1 MDNTIE
7 MQEIKPQANK
17 STKSA
22 SKKTT
27 SKKNGEEAIVNHT
40 NKRRAP
46 IPKEISDE
54 EIYAALKNF
63 FGFNAF
69 KGNQEAIIKSVLRGE
84 NVFVIM
90 PTGGGKSLCYQL
102 PAILSEGTAIVVSP
116 LIALMKNQVDLV
128 RGFSMDANIAHF
140 LNSTL
145 NKTEVKKVKQDVL
158 SGKCKLLYVAPETL
172 NKEDNISFFKEFKV
186 SFFAIDEAHCI
197 SEWGHDFRP
206 EYRKIRPIVDKLGS
220 PPIMALTAT
229 ATPKVQQDIQKNLG
243 MLDATVYKSS
253 FNRPNLYYEIRPKIS
268 ATKQIISF
276 IKKNSGK
283 SGIIY
288 CLSRKKTEE
297 LAEHLQINGIRAA
310 AYHAGMEAKDRSK
323 VQDKFL
329 NEEIDVIVATIAFG
343 MGIDKPDIRFVI
355 HYDIP
360 KSLEGYY
367 QETGRAGRDGGEGH
381 CLAFYSY
388 YDIQKLE
395 KFMRDKPISEQEIA
409 KQMLQETAA
418 FAETSSCR
426 RKYLLHYFGEA
437 FDENNCNKMCDNCRH
452 PKEKF
457 DAQQDLELVL
467 ETIVETKEKHK
478 AKDIVNI
485 LIGNMT
491 TTARSYKHNQ
501 LEMWGKGL
509 EDDKDEKYW
518 NAIIRQAIVNGFIQ
532 KEIETYGVLK
542 LSEQGRKFLEEPY
555 PVLFT
560 KDQDFSDAEKDDD
573 ELGIVPKSGT
583 TALDETLYHLIK
595 DEVRKIAR
603 QHNLPP
609 YVIFQDT
616 SISEMATQYPITIEE
631 LAKITGVGQG
641 KAKKFGQ
648 PIVSLIKNYVEEN
661 EIERPSDIVIKTS
674 ANKSQLKVFIIQNID
689 RKINLEQ
696 ICKLKKLEFN
706 DLLTELESIV
716 YSGTKINLDYYI
728 YDMMDEDKVDEIIQY
743 FKESE
748 TDSIEEALKEFG
760 NDTSEEEIRLV
771 RIKFLSDY
779 GN

>member
-1 MDNTIE
+1 MSSTVE
-7 MQEIKPQANK
+7 LPKAKKM
-17 STKSA
+17 TKSKDEKA
-22 SKKTT
+22 TKEKKTKANET
-27 SKKNGEEAIVNHT
+27 TKLNTAKNDSN
-40 NKRRAP
+40 RRHY
-46 IPKEISDE
+46 SDE
-54 EIYAALKNF
+54 EIYGTLKSF
-63 FGFNAF
+63 FGFNTF
-69 KGNQEAIIKSVLRGE
+69 KGNQEAIIKSVLNGE

-102 PAILSEGTAIVVSP
+102 PAILMEGTAIIVSP

-128 RGFSMDANIAHF
+128 RGFSTNADIAHF

-145 NKTEVKKVKQDVL
+145 NKTETKKVKQDVL
-158 SGKCKLLYVAPETL
+158 SGKCKMLYVAPETL

-206 EYRKIRPIVDKLGS
+206 EYRRIRPIVDKLGS
-220 PPIMALTAT
+220 PPIIALTAT

-243 MLDATVYKSS
+243 MMDATVYKSS
-253 FNRPNLYYEIRPKIS
+253 FNRPNLYYEIRPKIG

-388 YDIQKLE
+388 YDIQRLE

-426 RKYLLHYFGEA
+426 RKYLLHYFGEE
-437 FDENNCNKMCDNCRH
+437 FDEENCNKMCDNCRY

-457 DAQQDLELVL
+457 NAQDDLELVL
-467 ETIVETKEKHK
+467 ETIIETKEKHK

-509 EDDKDEKYW
+509 EADKDEKYW

-555 PVLFT
+555 PVMFT
-560 KDQDFSDAEKDDD
+560 KDQDFSDAENDDD
-573 ELGIVPKSGT
+573 DLTMTPKPGS
-583 TALDETLYHLIK
+583 TALDETLFQLLK
-595 DEVRKIAR
+595 DEVRKIAK
-603 QHNLPP
+603 QNNLPP
-609 YVIFQDT
+609 YVVFQES
-616 SISEMATQYPITIEE
+616 SIAEMATQYPITIEE
-631 LAKITGVGQG
+631 LSRITGVGQG
-641 KAKKFGQ
+641 KAMKFGK
-648 PIVSLIKNYVEEN
+648 PIIALIKKYVEEN
-661 EIERPSDIVIKTS
+661 EIERPTDIVIKTS
-674 ANKSQLKVFIIQNID
+674 ANKSQLKVSIIQSID
-689 RKINLEQ
+689 RKIDLEE
-696 ICKLKKLEFN
+696 ICKLKKIDFN
-706 DLLTELESIV
+706 ELLDELESIV
-716 YSGTKINLDYYI
+716 YSGTKINIDYYI
-728 YDMMDEDKVDEIIQY
+728 YNVMDEDKLEDLLSY
-743 FKESE
+743 FKEAE
-748 TDSIEEALKEFG
+748 TDSLEEAIKEFG
-760 NDTSEEEIRLV
+760 KDATEEEIRLA
-771 RIKFLSDY
+771 RIKFISDF

>member
-1 MDNTIE
+1 MSNIE
-7 MQEIKPQANK
+7 EMEEVKK
-17 STKSA
+17 TTKK
-22 SKKTT
+22 SKKTST
-27 SKKNGEEAIVNHT
+27 STVKVSEKEANTLSKTT
-40 NKRRAP
+40 NSQRR
-46 IPKEISDE
+46 EFTDE

-63 FGFNAF
+63 FGFSKF

-102 PAILSEGTAIVVSP
+102 PAILLEGTAIVVSP

-128 RGFSMDANIAHF
+128 RGFSMDPEIAHF

-145 NKTEVKKVKQDVL
+145 NKTETKKVKNDVI

-172 NKEDNISFFKEFKV
+172 NKEENISFFKEFKV

-206 EYRKIRPIVDKLGS
+206 EYRRIRPIVDKLGS
-220 PPIMALTAT
+220 PPIIALTAT

-253 FNRPNLYYEIRPKIS
+253 FNRPNLYYEIRPKIG

-276 IKKNSGK
+276 IKKNPGK

-297 LAEHLQINGIRAA
+297 LAEHLQLNGIRAA
-310 AYHAGMEAKDRSK
+310 AYHAGMESKERSK

-367 QETGRAGRDGGEGH
+367 QETGRAGRDGGEGY

-395 KFMRDKPISEQEIA
+395 KFMRDKPLSEQEIA

-426 RKYLLHYFGEA
+426 RRYLLHYFGEA
-437 FDENNCNKMCDNCRH
+437 FDEKDCNKMCDNCRY

-457 DAQQDLELVL
+457 NAQEDLELVL
-467 ETIVETKEKHK
+467 ETILETKEKHK

-485 LIGNMT
+485 LVGNLT

-509 EDDKDEKYW
+509 DDNKDEKYW
-518 NAIIRQAIVNGFIQ
+518 NAIIRQAIVNEFLQ

-542 LSEQGRKFLEEPY
+542 LSEKGRAFLENPY
-555 PVLFT
+555 EVWFT
-560 KDQDFSDAEKDDD
+560 RDQDFSDAEKDDD
-573 ELGIVPKSGT
+573 DLTFSPKSSSA
-583 TALDETLYHLIK
+583 ALDETLFHLLK
-595 DEVRKIAR
+595 DEVRKIAK

-609 YVIFQDT
+609 YVVFQET
-616 SISEMATQYPITIEE
+616 SIAEMATQYPITLEE
-631 LAKITGVGQG
+631 LSKITGVGQG
-641 KAKKFGQ
+641 KAMKFGK
-648 PIVSLIKNYVEEN
+648 PIVALIKKYVEEN
-661 EIERPSDIVIKTS
+661 EIERPSEIVVKTS
-674 ANKSQLKVFIIQNID
+674 ANKSQLKISIIQSID
-689 RKINLEQ
+689 RKMPLDQ
-696 ICKLKKLEFN
+696 ICKIKKIEFK
-706 DLLTELESIV
+706 DLLNELESIV
-716 YSGTKINLDYYI
+716 YSGTKINLDYCIYSYI
-728 YDMMDEDKVDEIIQY
+728 DKEKLDELILY
-743 FKESE
+743 FKEAE
-748 TDSIEEALKEFG
+748 TDDLEAAIAEFG
-760 NDTSEEEIRLV
+760 HDTTEEEIRLA
-771 RIKFLSDY
+771 RIKFISDY

>member
-1 MDNTIE
+1 MSSTVE
-7 MQEIKPQANK
+7 LPKAKKM
-17 STKSA
+17 TKSKDEKA
-22 SKKTT
+22 TKEKKTKANEIT
-27 SKKNGEEAIVNHT
+27 KLNTAKSDSN
-40 NKRRAP
+40 RRHY
-46 IPKEISDE
+46 SDE
-54 EIYAALKNF
+54 EIYGTLKSF

-69 KGNQEAIIKSVLRGE
+69 KGNQEAIIKSVLNGE

-102 PAILSEGTAIVVSP
+102 PAILMEGTAIIVSP

-128 RGFSMDANIAHF
+128 RGFSTNADIAHF

-145 NKTEVKKVKQDVL
+145 NKTETKKVKQDVL
-158 SGKCKLLYVAPETL
+158 SGKCKMLYVAPETL

-220 PPIMALTAT
+220 PPIIALTAT

-243 MLDATVYKSS
+243 MMDATVYKSS
-253 FNRPNLYYEIRPKIS
+253 FNRPNLYYEIRPKIG

-388 YDIQKLE
+388 YDIQRLE

-426 RKYLLHYFGEA
+426 RKYLLHYFGEE
-437 FDENNCNKMCDNCRH
+437 FDEENCNKMCDNCRH

-457 DAQQDLELVL
+457 NAQDDLELVL
-467 ETIVETKEKHK
+467 ETIIETKEKHK

-509 EDDKDEKYW
+509 EDDKDEKHW

-555 PVLFT
+555 PVMFT
-560 KDQDFSDAEKDDD
+560 KDQDFSDAENDDD
-573 ELGIVPKSGT
+573 DLTMTPKPGS
-583 TALDETLYHLIK
+583 TALDETLFQLLK
-595 DEVRKIAR
+595 DEVRKIAK
-603 QHNLPP
+603 QNNLPP
-609 YVIFQDT
+609 YVVFQE
-616 SISEMATQYPITIEE
+616 SSLAEMATQYPITIEE
-631 LAKITGVGQG
+631 LSRITGVGQG
-641 KAKKFGQ
+641 KAMKFGK
-648 PIVSLIKNYVEEN
+648 PIIALIKKYVEEN
-661 EIERPSDIVIKTS
+661 EIERPTDIVIKTS
-674 ANKSQLKVFIIQNID
+674 ANKSQLKVSIIQSID
-689 RKINLEQ
+689 RKIDLEE
-696 ICKLKKLEFN
+696 ICKLKKIDFN
-706 DLLTELESIV
+706 ELLDELESIV
-716 YSGTKINLDYYI
+716 YSGTKINIDYYI
-728 YDMMDEDKVDEIIQY
+728 YDVMDEDKLEDLLLY
-743 FKESE
+743 FKEAE
-748 TDSIEEALKEFG
+748 TDSLEEAIKEFG
-760 NDTSEEEIRLV
+760 KDATEEEIRLA
-771 RIKFLSDY
+771 RIKFISDF

>member
-1 MDNTIE
+1 MSSTVE
-7 MQEIKPQANK
+7 LPKAKKM
-17 STKSA
+17 TKSKDEKA
-22 SKKTT
+22 TKEKKTKANEIT
-27 SKKNGEEAIVNHT
+27 KLNTAKNDSN
-40 NKRRAP
+40 RRHY
-46 IPKEISDE
+46 SDE
-54 EIYAALKNF
+54 EIYGTLKSF

-69 KGNQEAIIKSVLRGE
+69 KGNQEAIIKSVLNGE

-102 PAILSEGTAIVVSP
+102 PAILMEGTAIIVSP

-128 RGFSMDANIAHF
+128 RGFSTNADIAHF

-145 NKTEVKKVKQDVL
+145 NKTETKKVKQDVL
-158 SGKCKLLYVAPETL
+158 SGKCKMLYVAPETL

-220 PPIMALTAT
+220 HPIIALTAT

-243 MLDATVYKSS
+243 MMDATVYKSS
-253 FNRPNLYYEIRPKIS
+253 FNRPNLYYEIRPKIG

-367 QETGRAGRDGGEGH
+367 QETGRAGRDGGEGR

-388 YDIQKLE
+388 YDIQRLE

-426 RKYLLHYFGEA
+426 RKYLLHYFGEE
-437 FDENNCNKMCDNCRH
+437 FDEENCNKMCDNCRY

-457 DAQQDLELVL
+457 NAQDDLELVL
-467 ETIVETKEKHK
+467 ETIIETKEKHK

-509 EDDKDEKYW
+509 EADKDEKYW

-555 PVLFT
+555 PVMFT
-560 KDQDFSDAEKDDD
+560 KDQDFSDAENDDD
-573 ELGIVPKSGT
+573 DLTMTPKPGS
-583 TALDETLYHLIK
+583 TALDETLFQLLK
-595 DEVRKIAR
+595 DEVRKIAK
-603 QHNLPP
+603 QNNLPP
-609 YVIFQDT
+609 YVVFQES
-616 SISEMATQYPITIEE
+616 SIAEMATQYPITIEE
-631 LAKITGVGQG
+631 LSRITGVGQG
-641 KAKKFGQ
+641 KAMKFGK
-648 PIVSLIKNYVEEN
+648 PIIALIKKYVEEN
-661 EIERPSDIVIKTS
+661 EIERPTDIVIKTS
-674 ANKSQLKVFIIQNID
+674 ANKSQLKVSIIQSID
-689 RKINLEQ
+689 RKIDLEE
-696 ICKLKKLEFN
+696 ICKLKKIDFN
-706 DLLTELESIV
+706 ELLDELESIV
-716 YSGTKINLDYYI
+716 YSGTKINIDYYI
-728 YDMMDEDKVDEIIQY
+728 YNVMDEDKLEDLLSY
-743 FKESE
+743 FKEAE
-748 TDSIEEALKEFG
+748 TDSLEEAIKEFG
-760 NDTSEEEIRLV
+760 KDATEEEIRLA
-771 RIKFLSDY
+771 RIKFISDF

>member
-1 MDNTIE
+1 MDNAME
-7 MQEIKPQANK
+7 MAEIKGKQKKSGKREAQQKEKNSPGNIVKSSNNNK
-17 STKSA
+17 QSA
-22 SKKTT
+22 S
-27 SKKNGEEAIVNHT
+27 
-40 NKRRAP
+40 RR
-46 IPKEISDE
+46 EYTDE
-54 EIYAALKNF
+54 EIYGTLKNF
-63 FGFNAF
+63 FGFNGF

-128 RGFSMDANIAHF
+128 RGFSTNADIAHF

-145 NKTEVKKVKQDVL
+145 NKTETKKVKQDVL

-206 EYRKIRPIVDKLGS
+206 EYRRIRPIVDKLGS

-243 MLDATVYKSS
+243 MMDAVVYKSS
-253 FNRPNLYYEIRPKIS
+253 FNRPNLYYEIRPKIG

-310 AYHAGMEAKDRSK
+310 AYHAGMESKDRSK

-426 RKYLLHYFGEA
+426 RKYLLHYFGES
-437 FDENNCNKMCDNCRH
+437 FDEENCNKMCDNCRH

-457 DAQQDLELVL
+457 DAQDDLALVL
-467 ETIVETKEKHK
+467 ETIMETREKHK

-491 TTARSYKHNQ
+491 TTARSYKHHQ

-509 EDDKDEKYW
+509 EDDKNEQYW
-518 NAIIRQAIVNGFIQ
+518 NAIVRQAIVHEFIQ

-542 LSEQGRKFLEEPY
+542 LTEKGKQFLEEPY
-555 PVLFT
+555 PVMFT

-573 ELGIVPKSGT
+573 DLTITPKSGS
-583 TALDETLYHLIK
+583 TALDETLFHLLK
-595 DEVRKIAR
+595 EEVKKIAK

-609 YVIFQDT
+609 YVIFQEN
-616 SISEMATQYPITIEE
+616 SIAEMATQYPITTEE
-631 LAKITGVGQG
+631 LSRIIGVGQG
-641 KAKKFGQ
+641 KAMKFGK
-648 PIVSLIKNYVEEN
+648 PILALIKKYVEEN
-661 EIERPSDIVIKTS
+661 EIERPTDIVIKTS
-674 ANKSQLKVFIIQNID
+674 ANKSQLKVSIIQSID
-689 RKINLEQ
+689 RKISLDE
-696 ICKLKKLEFN
+696 ICKIKKIDFN
-706 DLLTELESIV
+706 ELLNELESIV
-716 YSGTKINLDYYI
+716 YSGTKINIDYYL
-728 YDMMDEDKVDEIIQY
+728 YNVMDEDKIEDIILY

-748 TDSIEEALKEFG
+748 TDSLEEALKEFG
-760 NDTSEEEIRLV
+760 ADTTEEEIRLV
-771 RIKFLSDY
+771 RIKFISDY

>member
-1 MDNTIE
+1 MSDPLE
-7 MQEIKPQANK
+7 MPEIK
-17 STKSA
+17 
-22 SKKTT
+22 KKTNT
-27 SKKNGEEAIVNHT
+27 PT
-40 NKRRAP
+40 NKQQKEKNDPASSTSTAS
-46 IPKEISDE
+46 IKNNSPKREFTDA

-63 FGFNAF
+63 FGFNNF
-69 KGNQEAIIKSVLRGE
+69 KGQQEAIIKSVLKGH

-128 RGFSMDANIAHF
+128 RGFSTDANIAHF

-145 NKTEVKKVKQDVL
+145 NKTETKKVKQNVL

-172 NKEDNISFFKEFKV
+172 TKEDNIAFFKEFKV

-206 EYRKIRPIVDKLGS
+206 EYRRIRHIVDKLGS
-220 PPIMALTAT
+220 PPIIALTAT
-229 ATPKVQQDIQKNLG
+229 ATPKVQQDIQKNLE
-243 MLDATVYKSS
+243 MMDAVVYKAS
-253 FNRPNLYYEIRPKIS
+253 FNRPNLYYEIRPKIN

-276 IKKNSGK
+276 IKRNAGK

-297 LAEHLQINGIRAA
+297 LAEHLKINGIRAE
-310 AYHAGMEAKDRSK
+310 AYHAGMEAKNRSK

-367 QETGRAGRDGGEGH
+367 QETGRAGRDGGEGL

-388 YDIQKLE
+388 YDLQKLE

-426 RKYLLHYFGEA
+426 RRYLLHYFGEA
-437 FDENNCNKMCDNCRH
+437 FDEANCNKMCDNCRY

-457 DAQQDLELVL
+457 DAQDDLMLVL
-467 ETIVETKEKHK
+467 ETIIETKEKHK

-485 LIGNMT
+485 LVANMT

-509 EDDKDEKYW
+509 EDDKDEKHW
-518 NAIIRQAIVNGFIQ
+518 NAIIRQAIVNNFLQ

-542 LSEQGRKFLEEPY
+542 LSEKGKQFLENPY

-560 KDQDFSDAEKDDD
+560 KDQDFSDVEKDEDF
-573 ELGIVPKSGT
+573 LGIPPRSSS
-583 TALDETLYHLIK
+583 TALDETLFHLLK
-595 DEVRKIAR
+595 EEVKKIAK
-603 QHNLPP
+603 QHQLPP
-609 YVIFQDT
+609 YVVFQET
-616 SISEMATQYPITIEE
+616 SIAEMATQYPITIQE
-631 LAKITGVGQG
+631 LSKITGVGQG
-641 KAKKFGQ
+641 KAMKFGK
-648 PIVSLIKNYVEEN
+648 PIITLIKKYVEEN
-661 EIERPSDIVIKTS
+661 EIERPSEIVVKTS
-674 ANKSQLKVFIIQNID
+674 ANKSHLKVSIIQSID
-689 RKINLEQ
+689 RKIDLED
-696 ICKLKKLEFN
+696 ICKMKKIEFHE
-706 DLLTELESIV
+706 LLDELEDIV
-716 YSGTKINLDYYI
+716 ASGTKINIDYYL
-728 YDMMDEDKVDEIIQY
+728 YQVMEEDKIEDLLLY
-743 FKESE
+743 FRESE
-748 TDSIEEALKEFG
+748 TGDLEEALKEFG
-760 NDTSEEEIRLV
+760 EDTTEEEIRLV
-771 RIKFLSDY
+771 RIKFISDY

>member
-1 MDNTIE
+1 MSSTVE
-7 MQEIKPQANK
+7 LPKAKKM
-17 STKSA
+17 TKSKDEKA
-22 SKKTT
+22 TKEKKTKANET
-27 SKKNGEEAIVNHT
+27 TKLNTAKNDSN
-40 NKRRAP
+40 RRHY
-46 IPKEISDE
+46 SDE
-54 EIYAALKNF
+54 EIYGTLKSF

-69 KGNQEAIIKSVLRGE
+69 KGNQEAIIKSVLNGE

-102 PAILSEGTAIVVSP
+102 PAILMEGTAIIVSP

-128 RGFSMDANIAHF
+128 RGFSTNADIAHF

-145 NKTEVKKVKQDVL
+145 NKTETKKVKQDVL
-158 SGKCKLLYVAPETL
+158 SGKCKMLYVAPETL

-206 EYRKIRPIVDKLGS
+206 EYRRIRPIVDKLGS
-220 PPIMALTAT
+220 PPIIALTAT

-243 MLDATVYKSS
+243 MMDATVYKSS
-253 FNRPNLYYEIRPKIS
+253 FNRPNLYYEIRPKIG

-388 YDIQKLE
+388 YDIQRLE

-426 RKYLLHYFGEA
+426 RKYLLHYFGEE
-437 FDENNCNKMCDNCRH
+437 FDEENCNKMCDNCRY

-457 DAQQDLELVL
+457 NAQDDLELVL
-467 ETIVETKEKHK
+467 ETIIETKEKHK

-555 PVLFT
+555 PVMFT

-573 ELGIVPKSGT
+573 DLTMTPKPGS
-583 TALDETLYHLIK
+583 TALDETLFQLLK
-595 DEVRKIAR
+595 DEVRKIAK
-603 QHNLPP
+603 QNNLPP
-609 YVIFQDT
+609 YVVFQE
-616 SISEMATQYPITIEE
+616 SSLSEMATQYPITIEE
-631 LAKITGVGQG
+631 LSRITGVGQG
-641 KAKKFGQ
+641 KAMKFGK
-648 PIVSLIKNYVEEN
+648 PIIALIKKYVEEN
-661 EIERPSDIVIKTS
+661 EIERPTDIVIKTS
-674 ANKSQLKVFIIQNID
+674 ANKSQLKVSIIQSID
-689 RKINLEQ
+689 RKIDLEE
-696 ICKLKKLEFN
+696 ICKLKKIDFN
-706 DLLTELESIV
+706 ELLDELESIV
-716 YSGTKINLDYYI
+716 YSGTKINIDYYI
-728 YDMMDEDKVDEIIQY
+728 YNVMDEDKLEDLLLY
-743 FKESE
+743 FKEAE
-748 TDSIEEALKEFG
+748 TDSLEEAIKEFG
-760 NDTSEEEIRLV
+760 KDATEEEIRLA
-771 RIKFLSDY
+771 RIKFISDF

>member
-1 MDNTIE
+1 MSSTVE
-7 MQEIKPQANK
+7 LPKAKKM
-17 STKSA
+17 TKSKDEKA
-22 SKKTT
+22 TKEKKTKANEIT
-27 SKKNGEEAIVNHT
+27 KLNTAKNDSN
-40 NKRRAP
+40 RRHY
-46 IPKEISDE
+46 SDE
-54 EIYAALKNF
+54 EIYGTLKSF

-69 KGNQEAIIKSVLRGE
+69 KGNQEAIIKSVLNGE

-102 PAILSEGTAIVVSP
+102 PAILMEGTAIIVSP

-128 RGFSMDANIAHF
+128 RGFSTNTDIAHF

-145 NKTEVKKVKQDVL
+145 NKTETKKVKQDVL
-158 SGKCKLLYVAPETL
+158 SGKCKMLYVAPETL
-172 NKEDNISFFKEFKV
+172 NKEDNIAFFKEFKV

-220 PPIMALTAT
+220 PPIIALTAT

-243 MLDATVYKSS
+243 MMDATVYKSS
-253 FNRPNLYYEIRPKIS
+253 FNRPNLYYEIRPKIG

-329 NEEIDVIVATIAFG
+329 NEEIDVIVATISFG

-355 HYDIP
+355 HYDIS

-426 RKYLLHYFGEA
+426 RRYLLHYFGEE
-437 FDENNCNKMCDNCRH
+437 FDEENCNKMCDNCRH

-457 DAQQDLELVL
+457 NAQDDLELVL
-467 ETIVETKEKHK
+467 ETIIETKEKHK

-485 LIGNMT
+485 LIANMT

-509 EDDKDEKYW
+509 EDDKDEKHW

-555 PVLFT
+555 PVMFT

-573 ELGIVPKSGT
+573 DLIMAPKSGS
-583 TALDETLYHLIK
+583 TALDETLFQLLK
-595 DEVRKIAR
+595 DEVRKIAK
-603 QHNLPP
+603 QNNLPP
-609 YVIFQDT
+609 YVVFQE
-616 SISEMATQYPITIEE
+616 SSLSEMATQYPITIEE
-631 LAKITGVGQG
+631 LSRITGVGQG
-641 KAKKFGQ
+641 KAMKFGK
-648 PIVSLIKNYVEEN
+648 PIIALIKKYVEEN
-661 EIERPSDIVIKTS
+661 EIERPTDIVIKTS
-674 ANKSQLKVFIIQNID
+674 ANKSQLKVSIIQSID
-689 RKINLEQ
+689 RKIDLEE
-696 ICKLKKLEFN
+696 ICKLKKIDFN
-706 DLLTELESIV
+706 ELLDELESIV
-716 YSGTKINLDYYI
+716 YSGTKINIDYYI
-728 YDMMDEDKVDEIIQY
+728 YDVMDEDKLEDLLLY
-743 FKESE
+743 FKEAE
-748 TDSIEEALKEFG
+748 TDSLEEAIKEFG
-760 NDTSEEEIRLV
+760 KDATEEEIRLA
-771 RIKFLSDY
+771 RIKFISDF

>member
-1 MDNTIE
+1 MSSTVE
-7 MQEIKPQANK
+7 LPKAKKM
-17 STKSA
+17 TKSKDEKA
-22 SKKTT
+22 TKEKKTKANET
-27 SKKNGEEAIVNHT
+27 TKLNTAKNDSN
-40 NKRRAP
+40 RRHY
-46 IPKEISDE
+46 SDE
-54 EIYAALKNF
+54 EIYGTLKSF

-69 KGNQEAIIKSVLRGE
+69 KGNQEAIIKSVLNGE

-102 PAILSEGTAIVVSP
+102 PAILMEGTAIIVSP

-128 RGFSMDANIAHF
+128 RGFSTNADIAHF

-145 NKTEVKKVKQDVL
+145 NKTETKKVKQDVL
-158 SGKCKLLYVAPETL
+158 SGKCKMLYVAPETL

-220 PPIMALTAT
+220 PPIIALTAT

-243 MLDATVYKSS
+243 MMDATVYKSS
-253 FNRPNLYYEIRPKIS
+253 FNRPNLYYEIRPKIG

-276 IKKNSGK
+276 IKRNSGK

-388 YDIQKLE
+388 YDIQRLE

-426 RKYLLHYFGEA
+426 RKYLLHYFGEE
-437 FDENNCNKMCDNCRH
+437 FDEENCNKMCDNCRY

-457 DAQQDLELVL
+457 NAQDDLELVL
-467 ETIVETKEKHK
+467 ETIIETKEKHK

-555 PVLFT
+555 PVMFT

-573 ELGIVPKSGT
+573 DLTMTPKPGS
-583 TALDETLYHLIK
+583 TALDETLFQLLK
-595 DEVRKIAR
+595 DEVRKIAK
-603 QHNLPP
+603 QNNLPP
-609 YVIFQDT
+609 YVVFQE
-616 SISEMATQYPITIEE
+616 SSLSEMATQYPITIEE
-631 LAKITGVGQG
+631 LSRITGVGQG
-641 KAKKFGQ
+641 KAMKFGK
-648 PIVSLIKNYVEEN
+648 PIIALIKKYVEEN
-661 EIERPSDIVIKTS
+661 EIERPTDIVIKTS
-674 ANKSQLKVFIIQNID
+674 ANKSQLKVSIIQSID
-689 RKINLEQ
+689 RKIDLEE
-696 ICKLKKLEFN
+696 ICKLKKIDFN
-706 DLLTELESIV
+706 ELLDELESIV
-716 YSGTKINLDYYI
+716 YSGTKINIDYYI
-728 YDMMDEDKVDEIIQY
+728 YNVMDEDKLEDLLLY
-743 FKESE
+743 FKEAE
-748 TDSIEEALKEFG
+748 TDSLEEAIKEFG
-760 NDTSEEEIRLV
+760 KDATEEEIRLA
-771 RIKFLSDY
+771 RIKFISDF

>member
-1 MDNTIE
+1 MSSTVE
-7 MQEIKPQANK
+7 LPKAKKM
-17 STKSA
+17 TKSKDEKA
-22 SKKTT
+22 TKEKKTKANET
-27 SKKNGEEAIVNHT
+27 TKLNTAKNDSN
-40 NKRRAP
+40 RRHY
-46 IPKEISDE
+46 SDE
-54 EIYAALKNF
+54 EIYGTLKSF

-69 KGNQEAIIKSVLRGE
+69 KGNQEAIIKSVLNGE

-102 PAILSEGTAIVVSP
+102 PAILMEGTAIIVSP

-128 RGFSMDANIAHF
+128 RGFSTNADIAHF

-145 NKTEVKKVKQDVL
+145 NKTETKKVKQDVL
-158 SGKCKLLYVAPETL
+158 SGKCKMLYVAPETL

-206 EYRKIRPIVDKLGS
+206 EYRRIRPIVDKLGS
-220 PPIMALTAT
+220 PPIIALTAT

-243 MLDATVYKSS
+243 MMDATVYKSS
-253 FNRPNLYYEIRPKIS
+253 FNRPNLYYEIRPKIG

-388 YDIQKLE
+388 YDIQRLE

-426 RKYLLHYFGEA
+426 RKYLLHYFGEE
-437 FDENNCNKMCDNCRH
+437 FDEENCNKMCDNCRY

-457 DAQQDLELVL
+457 NAQDDLELVL
-467 ETIVETKEKHK
+467 ETIIETKEKHK

-555 PVLFT
+555 PVMFT

-573 ELGIVPKSGT
+573 DLTMTPKPGS
-583 TALDETLYHLIK
+583 TALDETLFQLLK
-595 DEVRKIAR
+595 DEVRKIAK
-603 QHNLPP
+603 QNNLPP
-609 YVIFQDT
+609 YVVFQES
-616 SISEMATQYPITIEE
+616 SIAEMATQYPITIEE
-631 LAKITGVGQG
+631 LSRITGVGQG
-641 KAKKFGQ
+641 KAMKFGK
-648 PIVSLIKNYVEEN
+648 PIIALIKKYVEEN
-661 EIERPSDIVIKTS
+661 EIERPTDIVIKTS
-674 ANKSQLKVFIIQNID
+674 ANKSQLKVSIIQSID
-689 RKINLEQ
+689 RKIDLEE
-696 ICKLKKLEFN
+696 ICKLKKIDFN
-706 DLLTELESIV
+706 ELLDELESIV
-716 YSGTKINLDYYI
+716 YSGTKINIDYYI
-728 YDMMDEDKVDEIIQY
+728 YNVMDEDKLEDLLLY
-743 FKESE
+743 FKEAE
-748 TDSIEEALKEFG
+748 TDSLEEAIKEFG
-760 NDTSEEEIRLV
+760 KDATEEEIRLA
-771 RIKFLSDY
+771 RIKFISDF

>member
-1 MDNTIE
+1 MSSTVE
-7 MQEIKPQANK
+7 LPKAKKM
-17 STKSA
+17 TKSKDEKA
-22 SKKTT
+22 TKEKKTKANET
-27 SKKNGEEAIVNHT
+27 TKLNTAKNDSN
-40 NKRRAP
+40 RRHY
-46 IPKEISDE
+46 SDE
-54 EIYAALKNF
+54 EIYGTLKSF

-69 KGNQEAIIKSVLRGE
+69 KGNQEAIIKSVLNGE

-102 PAILSEGTAIVVSP
+102 PAILMEGTAIIVSP

-128 RGFSMDANIAHF
+128 RGFSTNADIAHF

-145 NKTEVKKVKQDVL
+145 NKTETKKVKQDVL
-158 SGKCKLLYVAPETL
+158 SGKCKMLYVAPETL

-206 EYRKIRPIVDKLGS
+206 EYRRIRPIVDKLGS
-220 PPIMALTAT
+220 PPIIALTAT

-243 MLDATVYKSS
+243 MMDATVYKSS
-253 FNRPNLYYEIRPKIS
+253 FNRPNLYYEIRPKIG

-388 YDIQKLE
+388 YDIQRLE

-426 RKYLLHYFGEA
+426 RKYLLHYFGEE
-437 FDENNCNKMCDNCRH
+437 FDEENCNKMCDNCRY

-457 DAQQDLELVL
+457 NAQDDLELVL
-467 ETIVETKEKHK
+467 ETIIETKEKHK

-555 PVLFT
+555 PVMFT
-560 KDQDFSDAEKDDD
+560 KDQDFSDAENDDD
-573 ELGIVPKSGT
+573 DLTMTPKPGS
-583 TALDETLYHLIK
+583 TALDETLFQLLK
-595 DEVRKIAR
+595 DEVRKIAK
-603 QHNLPP
+603 QNNLPP
-609 YVIFQDT
+609 YVVFQES
-616 SISEMATQYPITIEE
+616 SIAEMATQYPITIEE
-631 LAKITGVGQG
+631 LSRITGVGQG
-641 KAKKFGQ
+641 KAMKFGK
-648 PIVSLIKNYVEEN
+648 PIIALIKKYVEEN
-661 EIERPSDIVIKTS
+661 EIERPTDIVIKTS
-674 ANKSQLKVFIIQNID
+674 ANKSQLKVSIIQSID
-689 RKINLEQ
+689 RKIDLEE
-696 ICKLKKLEFN
+696 ICKLKKIDFN
-706 DLLTELESIV
+706 ELLDELESIV
-716 YSGTKINLDYYI
+716 YSGTKINIDYYI
-728 YDMMDEDKVDEIIQY
+728 YNVMDEDKLEDLLSY
-743 FKESE
+743 FKEAE
-748 TDSIEEALKEFG
+748 TDSLEEAIKEFG
-760 NDTSEEEIRLV
+760 KDATEEEIRLA
-771 RIKFLSDY
+771 RIKFISDF

>member
-1 MDNTIE
+1 MS
-7 MQEIKPQANK
+7 
-17 STKSA
+17 STVELPKA
-22 SKKTT
+22 KKTT
-27 SKKNGEEAIVNHT
+27 KSKNETATIEKKTNENGSTKLNTTKSVSNSRIY
-40 NKRRAP
+40 
-46 IPKEISDE
+46 SDE
-54 EIYAALKNF
+54 EIYGTLKSF

-69 KGNQEAIIKSVLRGE
+69 KGNQEAIIKSVLNGE

-102 PAILSEGTAIVVSP
+102 PAILMEGTAIIVSP

-128 RGFSMDANIAHF
+128 RGFSTNTDIAHF

-145 NKTEVKKVKQDVL
+145 NKTETKKVKQDVL
-158 SGKCKLLYVAPETL
+158 SGKCKMLYVAPETL
-172 NKEDNISFFKEFKV
+172 NKEDNITFFKEFKV

-220 PPIMALTAT
+220 PPIIALTAT

-243 MLDATVYKSS
+243 MMDATVYKSS
-253 FNRPNLYYEIRPKIS
+253 FNRPNLYYEIRPKIG

-426 RKYLLHYFGEA
+426 RRYLLHYFGEE
-437 FDENNCNKMCDNCRH
+437 FDEENCNKMCDNCRH

-457 DAQQDLELVL
+457 NAQDDLELVL

-509 EDDKDEKYW
+509 EDDKDEKHW

-542 LSEQGRKFLEEPY
+542 LSEQGKKFLEEPY
-555 PVLFT
+555 PVMFT

-573 ELGIVPKSGT
+573 DLIMTPKSGS
-583 TALDETLYHLIK
+583 TALDETLFQLLK
-595 DEVRKIAR
+595 DEVRKIAK
-603 QHNLPP
+603 QNNLPP
-609 YVIFQDT
+609 YVVFQEN

-631 LAKITGVGQG
+631 LSRITGVGQG
-641 KAKKFGQ
+641 KAMKFGK
-648 PIVSLIKNYVEEN
+648 PIIALIKKYVEEN
-661 EIERPSDIVIKTS
+661 EIERPTDIVIKTS
-674 ANKSQLKVFIIQNID
+674 ANKSQLKVSIIQSID
-689 RKINLEQ
+689 RKIDLEE
-696 ICKLKKLEFN
+696 ICKLKKIDFN
-706 DLLTELESIV
+706 ELLDELESIV
-716 YSGTKINLDYYI
+716 YSGTKINIDYYI
-728 YDMMDEDKVDEIIQY
+728 NNVMDEDKLEELLLY

-748 TDSIEEALKEFG
+748 TDNLEEAIKEFG
-760 NDTSEEEIRLV
+760 KDATEEEIRLA
-771 RIKFLSDY
+771 RIKFISDF

>member
-1 MDNTIE
+1 MSSTVE
-7 MQEIKPQANK
+7 LPKAKKM
-17 STKSA
+17 TKSKDEKA
-22 SKKTT
+22 TKEKKTKANET
-27 SKKNGEEAIVNHT
+27 TKLNTAKNDSN
-40 NKRRAP
+40 RRHY
-46 IPKEISDE
+46 SDE
-54 EIYAALKNF
+54 EIYGTLKSF

-69 KGNQEAIIKSVLRGE
+69 KGNQEAIIKSVLNGE

-102 PAILSEGTAIVVSP
+102 PAILMEGTAIIVSP

-128 RGFSMDANIAHF
+128 RGFSTNADIAHF

-145 NKTEVKKVKQDVL
+145 NKTETKKVKQDVL
-158 SGKCKLLYVAPETL
+158 SGKCKMLYVAPETL

-220 PPIMALTAT
+220 HPIIALTAT

-243 MLDATVYKSS
+243 MMDATVYKSS
-253 FNRPNLYYEIRPKIS
+253 FNRPNLYYEIRPKIG

-388 YDIQKLE
+388 YDIQRLE

-426 RKYLLHYFGEA
+426 RKYLLHYFGEE
-437 FDENNCNKMCDNCRH
+437 FDEENCNKMCDNCRY

-457 DAQQDLELVL
+457 NAQDDLELVL
-467 ETIVETKEKHK
+467 ETIIETKEKHK

-555 PVLFT
+555 PVMFT
-560 KDQDFSDAEKDDD
+560 KDQDFSDAENDDD
-573 ELGIVPKSGT
+573 DLTMTPKPGS
-583 TALDETLYHLIK
+583 TALDETLFQLLK
-595 DEVRKIAR
+595 DEVRKIAK
-603 QHNLPP
+603 QNNLPP
-609 YVIFQDT
+609 YVVFQE
-616 SISEMATQYPITIEE
+616 SSLAEMATQYPITIEE
-631 LAKITGVGQG
+631 LSRITGVGQG
-641 KAKKFGQ
+641 KAMKFGK
-648 PIVSLIKNYVEEN
+648 PIIALIKKYVEEN
-661 EIERPSDIVIKTS
+661 EIERPTDIVIKTS
-674 ANKSQLKVFIIQNID
+674 ANKSQLKVSIIQSID
-689 RKINLEQ
+689 RKIDLEE
-696 ICKLKKLEFN
+696 ICKLKKIDFN
-706 DLLTELESIV
+706 ELLDELESIV
-716 YSGTKINLDYYI
+716 YSGTKINIDYYI
-728 YDMMDEDKVDEIIQY
+728 YNVMDEDKLEDLLSY
-743 FKESE
+743 FKEAE
-748 TDSIEEALKEFG
+748 TDSLEEAIKEFG
-760 NDTSEEEIRLV
+760 KDATEEEIRLA
-771 RIKFLSDY
+771 RIKFISDF

>member
-1 MDNTIE
+1 MSSTVE
-7 MQEIKPQANK
+7 LPKAKKM
-17 STKSA
+17 TKSKDEKA
-22 SKKTT
+22 TKEKKTKANEIT
-27 SKKNGEEAIVNHT
+27 KLNTAKNDSN
-40 NKRRAP
+40 RRP
-46 IPKEISDE
+46 YSDE
-54 EIYAALKNF
+54 EIYGTLKSF

-69 KGNQEAIIKSVLRGE
+69 KGNQEAIIKSVLNGE

-102 PAILSEGTAIVVSP
+102 PAILMEGTAIIVSP

-128 RGFSMDANIAHF
+128 RGFSTNTDIAHF

-145 NKTEVKKVKQDVL
+145 NKTETKKVKQDVL
-158 SGKCKLLYVAPETL
+158 SGKCKMLYVAPETL
-172 NKEDNISFFKEFKV
+172 NKEDNIAFFKEFKV

-220 PPIMALTAT
+220 PPIIALTAT

-243 MLDATVYKSS
+243 MMDATVYKSS
-253 FNRPNLYYEIRPKIS
+253 FNRPNLYYEIRPKIG

-426 RKYLLHYFGEA
+426 RRYLLHYFGEE
-437 FDENNCNKMCDNCRH
+437 FDEENCNKMCDNCRH

-457 DAQQDLELVL
+457 NAQDDLELVL
-467 ETIVETKEKHK
+467 ETIIETKEKHK

-485 LIGNMT
+485 LIANMT

-509 EDDKDEKYW
+509 EDDKDEKHW

-555 PVLFT
+555 SVMFT

-573 ELGIVPKSGT
+573 DLIMAPKSGS
-583 TALDETLYHLIK
+583 TALDETLFQLLK
-595 DEVRKIAR
+595 DEVRKIAK
-603 QHNLPP
+603 QNNLPP
-609 YVIFQDT
+609 YVVFQE
-616 SISEMATQYPITIEE
+616 SSLSEMATQYPITIEE
-631 LAKITGVGQG
+631 LSRITGVGQG
-641 KAKKFGQ
+641 KAMKFGK
-648 PIVSLIKNYVEEN
+648 PIIALIKKYVEEN
-661 EIERPSDIVIKTS
+661 EIERPTDIVIKTS
-674 ANKSQLKVFIIQNID
+674 ANKSQLKVSIIQSID
-689 RKINLEQ
+689 RKIDLEE
-696 ICKLKKLEFN
+696 ICKLKKIDFN
-706 DLLTELESIV
+706 ELLDELESIV
-716 YSGTKINLDYYI
+716 YSGTKINIDYYI
-728 YDMMDEDKVDEIIQY
+728 YDVMDEDKLEDLLLY
-743 FKESE
+743 FKEAE
-748 TDSIEEALKEFG
+748 TDSLEEAIKEFG
-760 NDTSEEEIRLV
+760 KDATEEEIRLA
-771 RIKFLSDY
+771 RIKFISDF

>member
-1 MDNTIE
+1 MSSTVE
-7 MQEIKPQANK
+7 LPKAKKM
-17 STKSA
+17 TKSKDEKA
-22 SKKTT
+22 TKEKKTKANET
-27 SKKNGEEAIVNHT
+27 TKLNTAKNDSN
-40 NKRRAP
+40 RRHY
-46 IPKEISDE
+46 SDE
-54 EIYAALKNF
+54 EIYGTLKSF

-69 KGNQEAIIKSVLRGE
+69 KGNQEAIIKSVLNGE

-102 PAILSEGTAIVVSP
+102 PAILMEGTAIIVSP

-128 RGFSMDANIAHF
+128 RGFSTNADIAHF

-145 NKTEVKKVKQDVL
+145 NKTETKKVKQDVL
-158 SGKCKLLYVAPETL
+158 SGKCKMLYVAPETL

-206 EYRKIRPIVDKLGS
+206 EYRRIRPIVDKLGS
-220 PPIMALTAT
+220 PPIIALTAT

-243 MLDATVYKSS
+243 MMDATVYKSS
-253 FNRPNLYYEIRPKIS
+253 FNRPNLYYEIRPKIG

-276 IKKNSGK
+276 IKRNSGK

-388 YDIQKLE
+388 YDIQRLE

-426 RKYLLHYFGEA
+426 RKYLLHYFGEE
-437 FDENNCNKMCDNCRH
+437 FDEENCNKMCDNCRY

-457 DAQQDLELVL
+457 NAQDDLELVL
-467 ETIVETKEKHK
+467 ETIIETKEKHK

-509 EDDKDEKYW
+509 EAEKDEKYW

-555 PVLFT
+555 PVMFT
-560 KDQDFSDAEKDDD
+560 KDQDFSDAENDDD
-573 ELGIVPKSGT
+573 DLTMTPKPGS
-583 TALDETLYHLIK
+583 TALDETLFQLLK
-595 DEVRKIAR
+595 DEVRKIAK
-603 QHNLPP
+603 QNNLPP
-609 YVIFQDT
+609 YVVFQES
-616 SISEMATQYPITIEE
+616 SIAEMATQYPITIEE
-631 LAKITGVGQG
+631 LSRITGVGQG
-641 KAKKFGQ
+641 KAMKFGK
-648 PIVSLIKNYVEEN
+648 PIIALIKKYVEEN
-661 EIERPSDIVIKTS
+661 EIERPTDIVIKTS
-674 ANKSQLKVFIIQNID
+674 ANKSQLKVSIIQSID
-689 RKINLEQ
+689 RKIDLEE
-696 ICKLKKLEFN
+696 ICKLKKIDFN
-706 DLLTELESIV
+706 ELLDELESIV
-716 YSGTKINLDYYI
+716 YSGTKINIDYYI
-728 YDMMDEDKVDEIIQY
+728 YNVMDEDKLEDLLLY
-743 FKESE
+743 FKEAE
-748 TDSIEEALKEFG
+748 TDSLEEAIKEFG
-760 NDTSEEEIRLV
+760 KDATEEEIRLA
-771 RIKFLSDY
+771 RIKFISDF

>member
-1 MDNTIE
+1 MSSTVE
-7 MQEIKPQANK
+7 LPKAKKM
-17 STKSA
+17 TKSKDEKA
-22 SKKTT
+22 TKEKKTKANET
-27 SKKNGEEAIVNHT
+27 TKLNTAKNDSN
-40 NKRRAP
+40 RRHY
-46 IPKEISDE
+46 SDE
-54 EIYAALKNF
+54 EIYGTLKSF
-63 FGFNAF
+63 FGFNTF
-69 KGNQEAIIKSVLRGE
+69 KGNQEAIIKSVLNGE

-102 PAILSEGTAIVVSP
+102 PAILMEGTAIIVSP

-128 RGFSMDANIAHF
+128 RGFSTNADIAHF

-145 NKTEVKKVKQDVL
+145 NKTETKKVKQDVL
-158 SGKCKLLYVAPETL
+158 SGKCKMLYVAPETL

-220 PPIMALTAT
+220 PPIIALTAT

-243 MLDATVYKSS
+243 MMDATVYKSS
-253 FNRPNLYYEIRPKIS
+253 FNRPNLYYEIRPKIG

-388 YDIQKLE
+388 YDIQRLE

-426 RKYLLHYFGEA
+426 RKYLLHYFGEE
-437 FDENNCNKMCDNCRH
+437 FDEENCNKMCDNCRY

-457 DAQQDLELVL
+457 NAQDDLELVL
-467 ETIVETKEKHK
+467 ETIIETKEKHK

-509 EDDKDEKYW
+509 EADKDEKYW

-555 PVLFT
+555 PVMFT
-560 KDQDFSDAEKDDD
+560 KDQDFSDAENDDD
-573 ELGIVPKSGT
+573 DLTMTPKPGS
-583 TALDETLYHLIK
+583 TALDETLFQLLK
-595 DEVRKIAR
+595 DEVRKIAK
-603 QHNLPP
+603 QNNLPP
-609 YVIFQDT
+609 YVVFQES
-616 SISEMATQYPITIEE
+616 SIAEMATQYPITIEE
-631 LAKITGVGQG
+631 LSRITGVGQG
-641 KAKKFGQ
+641 KAMKFGK
-648 PIVSLIKNYVEEN
+648 PIIALIKKYVEEN
-661 EIERPSDIVIKTS
+661 EIERPTDIVIKTS
-674 ANKSQLKVFIIQNID
+674 ANKSQLKVSIIQSID
-689 RKINLEQ
+689 RKIDLEE
-696 ICKLKKLEFN
+696 ICKLKKIDFN
-706 DLLTELESIV
+706 ELLDELESIV
-716 YSGTKINLDYYI
+716 YSGTKINIDYYI
-728 YDMMDEDKVDEIIQY
+728 YNVMDEDKLEDLLSY
-743 FKESE
+743 FKEAE
-748 TDSIEEALKEFG
+748 TDSLEEAIKEFG
-760 NDTSEEEIRLV
+760 KDATEEEIRLA
-771 RIKFLSDY
+771 RIKFISDF

>member
-1 MDNTIE
+1 MSNTAE
-7 MQEIKPQANK
+7 MEEI
-17 STKSA
+17 
-22 SKKTT
+22 KKTT
-27 SKKNGEEAIVNHT
+27 KKSKSTSTKKEPE
-40 NKRRAP
+40 
-46 IPKEISDE
+46 KEIVTVKKTSKSSRKEFTDA
-54 EIYAALKNF
+54 EIYGALKNF
-63 FGFNAF
+63 FGFSKF

-102 PAILSEGTAIVVSP
+102 PAILMEGTAIVVSP

-128 RGFSMDANIAHF
+128 RGFSMDTEIAHF

-145 NKTEVKKVKQDVL
+145 NKTETKKVKNDVI

-172 NKEDNISFFKEFKV
+172 NKEDNIAFFKEFKV

-220 PPIMALTAT
+220 PPIIALTAT

-243 MLDATVYKSS
+243 MMDATVYKSS

-426 RKYLLHYFGEA
+426 RRYLLHYFGEA
-437 FDENNCNKMCDNCRH
+437 FDEKDCNKMCDNCRH

-457 DAQQDLELVL
+457 NAQEDLELVL
-467 ETIVETKEKHK
+467 ETIVETREKHK

-485 LIGNMT
+485 LIANMT

-509 EDDKDEKYW
+509 DDDKDERYW
-518 NAIIRQAIVNGFIQ
+518 NAIIRQAIVNEFLQ

-542 LSEQGRKFLEEPY
+542 LSDKGRAFLENPY
-555 PVLFT
+555 EVMFT

-573 ELGIVPKSGT
+573 DLTFSPKSSAA
-583 TALDETLYHLIK
+583 ALDETLFHLLK
-595 DEVRKIAR
+595 DEVRKIAK
-603 QHNLPP
+603 QNNLPP
-609 YVIFQDT
+609 YVVFQET
-616 SISEMATQYPITIEE
+616 SISEMATQYPITLEE
-631 LAKITGVGQG
+631 LSKISGVGQG
-641 KAKKFGQ
+641 KALKFGK
-648 PIVSLIKNYVEEN
+648 PIIALIKKYVEEN
-661 EIERPSDIVIKTS
+661 EIERPSEIVVKTS
-674 ANKSQLKVFIIQNID
+674 ANKSQLKVSIIQSID
-689 RKINLEQ
+689 RKMPLDQ
-696 ICKLKKLEFN
+696 ICKIKKMDFK

-716 YSGTKINLDYYI
+716 YSGTKINLDYCIHSYI
-728 YDMMDEDKVDEIIQY
+728 DEEKLDELLLY
-743 FKESE
+743 FKESD
-748 TDSIEEALKEFG
+748 TDDLEAAIEEFG
-760 NDTSEEEIRLV
+760 HDTTEEEIRLA
-771 RIKFLSDY
+771 RIKFISDF

>member
-1 MDNTIE
+1 MKKKMSNELE
-7 MQEIKPQANK
+7 MLETEKVLQGQDLAQGRT
-17 STKSA
+17 TK
-22 SKKTT
+22 KG
-27 SKKNGEEAIVNHT
+27 SKKNEET
-40 NKRRAP
+40 NIR
-46 IPKEISDE
+46 KEYSDA
-54 EIYAALKNF
+54 EIYKALKNF
-63 FGFNAF
+63 FGFNTF
-69 KGNQEAIIKSVLRGE
+69 KGNQEAIIKSVLKGE

-128 RGFSMDANIAHF
+128 RGFSTNADIAHF

-145 NKTEVKKVKQDVL
+145 NKTQIKKVKQDVL

-172 NKEDNISFFKEFKV
+172 NKEDNITFFKQFKV

-206 EYRKIRPIVDKLGS
+206 EYRKIRPIVDKLGG
-220 PPIMALTAT
+220 PPIIALTAT
-229 ATPKVQQDIQKNLG
+229 ATPKVQQDIQKNLN
-243 MLDATVYKSS
+243 MMDATVYKSS

-297 LAEHLQINGIRAA
+297 LAEHLQINGIPAA
-310 AYHAGMEAKDRSK
+310 AYHAGMEGKDRSK
-323 VQDKFL
+323 IQDKFL

-388 YDIQKLE
+388 YDIQKME

-426 RKYLLHYFGEA
+426 RRYLLHYFGEA
-437 FDENNCNKMCDNCRH
+437 FEEENCNQMCDNCRH

-457 DAQQDLELVL
+457 DAQEDLELVL
-467 ETIVETKEKHK
+467 ETIIETKEKHK

-485 LIGNMT
+485 LIANMT

-509 EDDKDEKYW
+509 DDDKDEKYW
-518 NAIIRQAIVNGFIQ
+518 NAIIRQAIVNEFLQ

-542 LSEQGRKFLEEPY
+542 LSEKGKAFIENPY
-555 PVLFT
+555 PVMFT

-573 ELGIVPKSGT
+573 DITISPKSGA
-583 TALDETLYHLIK
+583 TALDETLFHLIK
-595 DEVRKIAR
+595 DEVKRIAK
-603 QHNLPP
+603 QQNLPP
-609 YVIFQDT
+609 YVVFQET
-616 SISEMATQYPITIEE
+616 SISEMATQYPVTIEE
-631 LAKITGVGQG
+631 LSKITGVGKG
-641 KAKKFGQ
+641 KATKFGK
-648 PIVSLIKNYVEEN
+648 PILELIKKYVEEN
-661 EIERPSDIVIKTS
+661 EIERPTDIVVKTS
-674 ANKSQLKVFIIQNID
+674 ANKSQLKVSIIQSID
-689 RKINLEQ
+689 RKINLDEM
-696 ICKLKKLEFN
+696 CKIKKIEFS
-706 DLLTELESIV
+706 DLLNELESIV
-716 YSGTKINLDYYI
+716 YSGTKINIDYYLYGI
-728 YDMMDEDKVDEIIQY
+728 MDEEKIQDIISY

-748 TDSIEEALKEFG
+748 TDNIEDAIKEFG
-760 NDTSEEEIRLV
+760 DDTTEEEIRLV
-771 RIKFLSDY
+771 RIKFISDY

>member
-1 MDNTIE
+1 MSSTVE
-7 MQEIKPQANK
+7 LPKAKKM
-17 STKSA
+17 TKSKDEKA
-22 SKKTT
+22 TKEKKTKANET
-27 SKKNGEEAIVNHT
+27 TKLNTAKNDSN
-40 NKRRAP
+40 RRHY
-46 IPKEISDE
+46 SDE
-54 EIYAALKNF
+54 EIYGTLKSF

-69 KGNQEAIIKSVLRGE
+69 KGNQEAIIKSVLNGE

-102 PAILSEGTAIVVSP
+102 PAILMEGTAIIVSP

-128 RGFSMDANIAHF
+128 RGFSTNADIAHF

-145 NKTEVKKVKQDVL
+145 NKTETKKVKQDVL
-158 SGKCKLLYVAPETL
+158 SGKCKMLYVAPETL

-206 EYRKIRPIVDKLGS
+206 EYRRIRPIVDKLGS
-220 PPIMALTAT
+220 PPIIALTAT

-243 MLDATVYKSS
+243 MMDATVYKSS
-253 FNRPNLYYEIRPKIS
+253 FNRPNLYYEIRPKIG

-388 YDIQKLE
+388 YDIQRLE

-426 RKYLLHYFGEA
+426 RKYLLHYFGEE
-437 FDENNCNKMCDNCRH
+437 FDEENCNKMCDNCRY

-457 DAQQDLELVL
+457 NAQDDLELVL
-467 ETIVETKEKHK
+467 ETIIETKEKHK

-555 PVLFT
+555 PVMFT
-560 KDQDFSDAEKDDD
+560 KDQDFSDAENDDD
-573 ELGIVPKSGT
+573 DLTMTPKPGS
-583 TALDETLYHLIK
+583 TALDETLFQLLK
-595 DEVRKIAR
+595 DEVRKIAK
-603 QHNLPP
+603 QNNLPP
-609 YVIFQDT
+609 YVVFQES
-616 SISEMATQYPITIEE
+616 SIAEMATQYPITIEE
-631 LAKITGVGQG
+631 LSRITGVGQG
-641 KAKKFGQ
+641 KAMKFGK
-648 PIVSLIKNYVEEN
+648 PIIALIKKYVE
-661 EIERPSDIVIKTS
+661 
-674 ANKSQLKVFIIQNID
+674 
-689 RKINLEQ
+689 
-696 ICKLKKLEFN
+696 
-706 DLLTELESIV
+706 
-716 YSGTKINLDYYI
+716 
-728 YDMMDEDKVDEIIQY
+728 
-743 FKESE
+743 
-748 TDSIEEALKEFG
+748 
-760 NDTSEEEIRLV
+760 
-771 RIKFLSDY
+771 
-779 GN
+779 

>member
-1 MDNTIE
+1 MKKKMSNELE
-7 MQEIKPQANK
+7 MLETEKVLQGQDLAQGRT
-17 STKSA
+17 TK
-22 SKKTT
+22 KG
-27 SKKNGEEAIVNHT
+27 SKKNEET
-40 NKRRAP
+40 NIR
-46 IPKEISDE
+46 KEYSDA
-54 EIYAALKNF
+54 EIYKALKNF
-63 FGFNAF
+63 FGFNTF
-69 KGNQEAIIKSVLRGE
+69 KGNQEAIIKSVLKGE

-128 RGFSMDANIAHF
+128 RGFSTNTDIAHF

-145 NKTEVKKVKQDVL
+145 NKTQIKKVKQDVL

-172 NKEDNISFFKEFKV
+172 NKEDNITFFKQFKV

-206 EYRKIRPIVDKLGS
+206 EYRKIRPIVDKLGG
-220 PPIMALTAT
+220 PPIIALTAT
-229 ATPKVQQDIQKNLG
+229 ATPKVQQDIQKNLN
-243 MLDATVYKSS
+243 MMDATVYKSS

-297 LAEHLQINGIRAA
+297 LAEHLQINGIPAA
-310 AYHAGMEAKDRSK
+310 AYHAGMEGKDRSK
-323 VQDKFL
+323 IQDKFL

-388 YDIQKLE
+388 YDIQKME

-426 RKYLLHYFGEA
+426 RRYLLHYFGEA
-437 FDENNCNKMCDNCRH
+437 FEEENCNQMCDNCRH

-457 DAQQDLELVL
+457 DAQEDLELVL
-467 ETIVETKEKHK
+467 ETIIETKEKHK

-485 LIGNMT
+485 LIANMT

-509 EDDKDEKYW
+509 DDDKDEKYW
-518 NAIIRQAIVNGFIQ
+518 NAIIRQAIVNEFLQ

-542 LSEQGRKFLEEPY
+542 LSEKGKAFIENPY
-555 PVLFT
+555 PVMFT

-573 ELGIVPKSGT
+573 DITISPKSGA
-583 TALDETLYHLIK
+583 TALDETLFHLIK
-595 DEVRKIAR
+595 DEVKRIAK
-603 QHNLPP
+603 QQNLPP
-609 YVIFQDT
+609 YVVFQET
-616 SISEMATQYPITIEE
+616 SISEMATQYPVTIEE
-631 LAKITGVGQG
+631 LSKITGVGKG
-641 KAKKFGQ
+641 KATKFGK
-648 PIVSLIKNYVEEN
+648 PILELIKKYVEEN
-661 EIERPSDIVIKTS
+661 EIERPTDIVVKTS
-674 ANKSQLKVFIIQNID
+674 ANKSQLKVSIIQSID
-689 RKINLEQ
+689 RKINLDEV
-696 ICKLKKLEFN
+696 CKIKKIEFS
-706 DLLTELESIV
+706 DLLNELESIV
-716 YSGTKINLDYYI
+716 YSGTKINIDYYLYGI
-728 YDMMDEDKVDEIIQY
+728 MDEEKIQDIISY

-748 TDSIEEALKEFG
+748 TDNIEDAIKEFG
-760 NDTSEEEIRLV
+760 DDTTEEEIRLV
-771 RIKFLSDY
+771 RIKFISDY